1 MPGVTYDLP
10 SLRRLRLARGFVS
23 AAALAA
29 RVGVSKQTIQ
39 NIESGTHLPM
49 ESTLRQ
55 IARVLLG
62 AQSGWKTAPAH
73 VVQQRLIHAAA
84 RVEEYAHA

>member
-39 NIESGTHLPM
+39 NIESGTHLAM
-49 ESTLRQ
+49 EPTLRQ

-62 AQSGWKTAPAH
+62 AQSGWETAPAG
-73 VVQQRLIHAAA
+73 VVQQRLIHAAV
-84 RVEEYAHA
+84 RVEEHAHA